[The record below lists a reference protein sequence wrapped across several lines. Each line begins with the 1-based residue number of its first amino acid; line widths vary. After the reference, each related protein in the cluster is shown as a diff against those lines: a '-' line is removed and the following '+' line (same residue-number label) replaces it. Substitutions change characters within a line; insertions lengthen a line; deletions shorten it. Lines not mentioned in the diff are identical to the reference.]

1 MSSNPVNNRTL
12 SQQLLS
18 LGKTQQFYWF
28 LGHFFTIICFV
39 LNLVESVFSS
49 GLKYYRFCLINIIL
63 TYIIVIKQIHF
74 KNRSSI
80 KSLTLRT
87 ILNDENSQ
95 YLLLSIWFYLVSF
108 KLGKV
113 TGCLYSFAIYSVFHF
128 LNYFQNNI
136 LHYLPLSLAV
146 QNKVNNLINNFTSQ
160 FNQYALMLA
169 SNSEIFILMSLTLSS
184 PLLIFKLFSKF
195 TYIVVHVMTMAIMVI
210 FLKLRYSSNVF
221 TKQILD
227 QYDLKICQTLST
239 VPVLHQFQPVYMNIK
254 LSLVSSLN
262 SLSIFKPAASKSQ

>member
-1 MSSNPVNNRTL
+1 MSSNPVNNRTMF
-12 SQQLLS
+12 QQFIS

-39 LNLVESVFSS
+39 LNLIDSVFSS
-49 GLKYYRFCLINIIL
+49 SMKYYRFSLVNIIL

-74 KNRSSI
+74 KNRTSI
-80 KSLTLRT
+80 KSLSFKKL
-87 ILNDENSQ
+87 LNDENCQ
-95 YLLLSIWFYLVSF
+95 YLFLSIWFYVVSF

-113 TGCLYSFAIYSVFHF
+113 SGSLYSFTIYSVFHF

-136 LHYLPLSLAV
+136 LHYLPFNL
-146 QNKVNNLINNFTSQ
+146 QTQNLINNLITNFTTR

-184 PLLIFKLFSKF
+184 PLLLFKIFSQFI
-195 TYIVVHVMTMAIMVI
+195 YILLHVMTMIIMII
-210 FLKLRYSSNVF
+210 FLKFRYTNNVF

-227 QYDLKICQTLST
+227 QYDLKITQTLST
-239 VPVLHQFQPVYMNIK
+239 VPALHQFQPIYLNSK
-254 LSLVSSLN
+254 LSLVSFLN
-262 SLSIFKPAASKSQ
+262 SLSIFKSTASKSQ